1 MGLKYLAAY
10 CLAQLGGKAN
20 PSKDDVKKILTEVG
34 INVDDKELNET
45 VTKLSGKQIHEVIAA
60 GQKKLATV
68 SFGGGSGSS
77 SGAAP
82 AKEEGK
88 KDDAKGKKE
97 PVKEVVKVEEPD
109 VGLGGDLFGDF

>member
-34 INVDDKELNET
+34 INVDDKELTET
-45 VTKLSGKQIHEVIAA
+45 VTKLSGKKIEDVIAA
-60 GQKKLATV
+60 GSKKLATV

-77 SGAAP
+77 SSAAP
-82 AKEEGK
+82 VEDKK
-88 KDDAKGKKE
+88 KDDKKKE
-97 PVKEVVKVEEPD
+97 VVKEVVKVEEPD